1 DGAVVMVENVFRQVA
16 LRTGTRFSI
25 HEVVVDAAAEV
36 DRPIF
41 YAVAVIVAGFL
52 PIYALTGP
60 SGDLFTPM
68 ADTMI
73 YALFGSLVLTLTP
86 LLCSWTLARG
96 VVERRNAAFEAVK
109 SAYARALDFCLAH
122 PWGTVVASTALF
134 VASLVLVPFIG
145 AEFMPHL
152 DEGALWI
159 RATMP

>member
-1 DGAVVMVENVFRQVA
+1 
-16 LRTGTRFSI
+16 
-25 HEVVVDAAAEV
+25 
-36 DRPIF
+36 
-41 YAVAVIVAGFL
+41 GFL

-73 YALFGSLVLTLTP
+73 YALFGSLVLTLTLIP
-86 LLCSWTLARG
+86 VLCSWTLARG

-122 PWGTVVASTALF
+122 PWATVVASTALF

-159 RATMP
+159 RATMPYTISFEESSKISPQVRAILQSFPEVTAVASEHGRPDDGTNATG